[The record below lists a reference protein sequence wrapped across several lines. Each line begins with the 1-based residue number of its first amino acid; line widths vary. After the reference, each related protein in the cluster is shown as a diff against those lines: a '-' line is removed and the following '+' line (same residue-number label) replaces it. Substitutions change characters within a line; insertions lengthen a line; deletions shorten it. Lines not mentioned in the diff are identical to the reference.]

1 MANDGGGND
10 HHHGQQ
16 RVLDPRP
23 LAPKGCITFSQAS
36 GNNIAP
42 SAPTFVSLSVM
53 MHIAAALSSGMSVHD
68 RLLLVSASLC
78 KSSITDAPGM
88 EVIISSRECP
98 K

>member
-1 MANDGGGND
+1 MYA
-10 HHHGQQ
+10 
-16 RVLDPRP
+16 
-23 LAPKGCITFSQAS
+23 
-36 GNNIAP
+36 
-42 SAPTFVSLSVM
+42 FVSLSVM